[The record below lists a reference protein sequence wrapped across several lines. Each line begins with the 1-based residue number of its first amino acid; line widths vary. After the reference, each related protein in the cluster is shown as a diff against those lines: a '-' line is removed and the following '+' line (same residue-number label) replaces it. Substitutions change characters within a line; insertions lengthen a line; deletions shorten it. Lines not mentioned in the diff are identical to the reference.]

1 MRRPG
6 PDVTVTAGPDGV
18 RHVLATAV
26 VDETTRTVVA
36 ERVQRADTF
45 LTRLVGLLGRD
56 GLAPDEALWIAPCK
70 GIHTIGMRFSIDAI
84 FLDSN
89 LRVVGV
95 QERLV
100 PWRATRFVRH
110 ATSVLELA
118 AGAVSRTRVS
128 IGDQLGFLP
137 ATAVAR
143 PEETA

>member
-6 PDVTVTAGPDGV
+6 PDVTVTEGPDGA
-18 RHVLATAV
+18 RHVMVTAV

-70 GIHTIGMRFSIDAI
+70 GIHTIGMRFAIDAI
-84 FLDSN
+84 FLDEH
-89 LRVVGV
+89 LRVVGLH
-95 QERLV
+95 ERIV

-110 ATSVLELA
+110 ATSVLELP
-118 AGAVSRTRVS
+118 AGAVSRTHVN

-137 ATAVAR
+137 ATEVAR

>member
-6 PDVTVTAGPDGV
+6 PEVKVTAAPDGT

-26 VDETTRTVVA
+26 VNETNRTVVA
-36 ERVQRADTF
+36 ERVERADTF

-70 GIHTIGMRFSIDAI
+70 GIHTIGMRFTIDAV
-84 FLDSN
+84 FLDSD

-95 QERLV
+95 RERV
-100 PWRATRFVRH
+100 APWRATRFVSR

-118 AGAVSRTRVS
+118 AGTVTRTGVS
-128 IGDQLGFLP
+128 IGDHLAFLP
-137 ATAVAR
+137 ATAVAL
-143 PEETA
+143 EERA

>member
-6 PDVTVTAGPDGV
+6 PQVQVTAAPDGT

-56 GLAPDEALWIAPCK
+56 GLAPDEALWISPCK
-70 GIHTIGMRFSIDAI
+70 GIHTIGMRFTIDAI
-84 FLDSN
+84 FLDEE

-95 QERLV
+95 RERV
-100 PWRATRFVRH
+100 APWRATRFVSR
-110 ATSVLELA
+110 ATSVLELPE
-118 AGAVSRTRVS
+118 GAVARTGVS
-128 IGDQLGFLP
+128 VGDQLGFLP
-137 ATAVAR
+137 ATAVAL
-143 PEETA
+143 EETA